1 MLSHRSL
8 LWRGSRD
15 KPDAASSAQRRRFSP
30 FSLIL
35 LLATV
40 GFGTSVALS
49 PLVTLESE
57 LRELEG
63 HGIEVRDLLRDQF
76 GRRATNRTPLR
87 DTALTRRQPRHHF
100 DSSPAPRNDRPE
112 LTGSGI
118 RILC

>member
-15 KPDAASSAQRRRFSP
+15 TTDAAQRRRFSP
-30 FSLIL
+30 FSLLL

-40 GFGTSVALS
+40 GFGASVAIS

-63 HGIEVRDLLRDQF
+63 QGIEARDLLRDQF
-76 GRRATNRTPLR
+76 GKRASNRTPLR
-87 DTALTRRQPRHHF
+87 DTAITQRQPRYHF